1 MPIHVIRENNFERS
15 VKSFVASNKTFS
27 KGYIYDYNIDGLSAE
42 IFVVGAALDPET
54 EELLMAS
61 AERHGLQREQ
71 IKIKEHSFGTDRET
85 SEQVLRTLNERAE
98 AEIVR
103 KDGEIKR
110 LERQIDALR
119 GEEIPYAQIAREVKY
134 QFPAIKDITISRG
147 ASVSTDSLKVRNYT
161 QVLAT
166 TGKEMRRSEVVELQ
180 NWLQIRLA
188 DSTVVVNNLV
198 RK

>member
-1 MPIHVIRENNFERS
+1 M
-15 VKSFVASNKTFS
+15 
-27 KGYIYDYNIDGLSAE
+27 
-42 IFVVGAALDPET
+42 
-54 EELLMAS
+54 
-61 AERHGLQREQ
+61 
-71 IKIKEHSFGTDRET
+71 
-85 SEQVLRTLNERAE
+85 
-98 AEIVR
+98 R

-198 RK
+198 KK